1 MKKGILLLGISLSF
15 ALAFECKDYTVRKGD
30 SLEKIAKRE
39 GVSLESLKKANKNID
54 ERQLKVGQKLCI
66 PVKSAKKA
74 TSEKYAIYEVKKGDT
89 LQKIA
94 ESFGV
99 DVEDLKEFNG
109 LKDEKIVE
117 GQKIKIPAPKA
128 ISKKKGED
136 KDYEL
141 YTIKRGGRLKDVA
154 KATGVPLKELE
165 KLNPDLKGKFL
176 SAGTKVKIPK
186 DATQAKKEESK
197 REEDYQFYT
206 VKRGARLKDVAKAT
220 GISLKELE
228 KLNPELKDRWLKAGT
243 KVKIPKSSIE
253 AKSGEGTKE
262 EGYAYY
268 RVKRKVKLEHVAKA
282 TGTSLKELERLNPDL
297 KDKWL
302 SPGTKVKIPVKE
314 AKRTK
319 EEGNYDF
326 YTVKRS
332 GRLRDV
338 ARATG
343 VPLKELEK
351 LNPELKGKLLKAGTK
366 VKIPK
371 QEVASKPVQKE
382 MPKKD
387 ERNKEDKYIVKDLEK
402 ENNKTSASLP
412 RNLNIL
418 PPVEG
423 KISKVPKGVEIH
435 APCSAPV
442 KAVEDGRVIYSG
454 GDLQAYGNMV
464 IIEHDNFI
472 SLYAYNETNLVKR
485 GERVSKGQ
493 TIAKV
498 GKKNNSDECMLRF
511 EIRNKEGIPLD
522 PTEYIKDIQ

>member
-1 MKKGILLLGISLSF
+1 MRKGILLLSISFSF
-15 ALAFECKDYTVRKGD
+15 AFAFECKDYTVRKGD
-30 SLEKIAKRE
+30 SLEQIAKRE

-54 ERQLKVGQKLCI
+54 ERQLKVGQRLCI
-66 PVKSAKKA
+66 PVKSAKRA

-99 DVEDLKEFNG
+99 DVETLKEFNS
-109 LKDEKIVE
+109 LKDERLVE

-136 KDYEL
+136 KDLEL

-186 DATQAKKEESK
+186 DATQARKEESK

-206 VKRGARLKDVAKAT
+206 VKRGAKLKDVAKAT

-253 AKSGEGTKE
+253 AKSDESTKE
-262 EGYAYY
+262 ENYTFY
-268 RVKRKVKLEHVAKA
+268 RVKRGAKLEHVAKA
-282 TGTSLKELERLNPDL
+282 TGTSLKELERLNPEL

-302 SPGTKVKIPVKE
+302 SPGSKVKIPIKE
-314 AKRTK
+314 SKKTR
-319 EEGNYDF
+319 EEGNYEF

-332 GRLRDV
+332 GRLKDV
-338 ARATG
+338 AKATG
-343 VPLKELEK
+343 VPLRELEM
-351 LNPELKGKLLKAGTK
+351 LNPKLKGKWLKAGTK

-371 QEVASKPVQKE
+371 QEVASKPRQEEEISRKE
-382 MPKKD
+382 EKSIMKD
-387 ERNKEDKYIVKDLEK
+387 IEK
-402 ENNKTSASLP
+402 ENTKTSIQPLK
-412 RNLNIL
+412 NLNIN

-435 APCSAPV
+435 ASCSAPV

-464 IIEHDNFI
+464 IVEHDTFI

-485 GERVSKGQ
+485 GEKVSKGQ

-522 PTEYIKDIQ
+522 PTEYIKDIH

>member
-15 ALAFECKDYTVRKGD
+15 TFAFECKDYTVKKGD
-30 SLEKIAKRE
+30 TLEKIAKRE

-54 ERQLKVGQKLCI
+54 EKQLKVGQKLCI

-99 DVEDLKEFNG
+99 DVETLKEFNG
-109 LKDEKIVE
+109 LKDDRIVE
-117 GQKIKIPAPKA
+117 GQKIKIPARGA
-128 ISKKKGED
+128 ISKGRRE
-136 KDYEL
+136 ESNFEF
-141 YTIKRGGRLKDVA
+141 YTVKRGGRLKDVA

-165 KLNPDLKGKFL
+165 KLNP
-176 SAGTKVKIPK
+176 
-186 DATQAKKEESK
+186 
-197 REEDYQFYT
+197 
-206 VKRGARLKDVAKAT
+206 
-220 GISLKELE
+220 
-228 KLNPELKDRWLKAGT
+228 ELKDKWLKAGT
-243 KVKIPKSSIE
+243 KVKVPKGSLE
-253 AKSGEGTKE
+253 AKSDEDIKE
-262 EGYAYY
+262 KGYTFYT
-268 RVKRKVKLEHVAKA
+268 VKKGAKLEHVAKA

-302 SPGTKVKIPVKE
+302 PPGTKVKIPVKE

-371 QEVASKPVQKE
+371 QEVASKGE
-382 MPKKD
+382 MPRKD

-402 ENNKTSASLP
+402 ENNRTNASLP
-412 RNLNIL
+412 RNFNIL

-423 KISKVPKGVEIH
+423 KISRVPKGVEIH